1 MFILYNILL
10 IFLWPIAAIYML
22 WRRFGLQKSA
32 DSWRGQWGRVPQEVP
47 GALKSTF
54 PRFWIHA
61 VSVGE
66 VMAARP
72 VARALKNTFPGC
84 GIAISTTTDTGQDAA
99 RQGVN
104 RGEFD
109 AAFFYPLDFA
119 WTVRRVLAIVNPDA
133 ILLLETEL
141 WPNFLHLAKRRGIKI
156 FQVNGRVSDNLFHQA
171 ARWPGVWKW
180 MTGNITAMFVRSEFD
195 AQRLAQLGIPDSKV
209 LLTGDVKL
217 DGIDANGNVPQ
228 ERRRIRKLLGIE
240 ETSLF
245 WIGGSTHEGEEEML
259 LQTQQS
265 LQSQFHQPLRLL
277 IAPRHPERVE
287 SILQLARNKGFTAI
301 RRSHL
306 SSAAPEGNAIIV
318 LDTVG
323 ELAEFYAAADA
334 AFVGGSL
341 IKRGGHNVLEPV
353 LVGVPVIF
361 GPYMNNF
368 RAAADLVRDAGVGLL
383 VHSETELTE
392 ALQSW
397 LIDPS
402 KRTQVIQNA
411 KELLSRHQGA
421 ARRVA
426 EGITNFIG
434 SGGEV

>member
-1 MFILYNILL
+1 
-10 IFLWPIAAIYML
+10 ML
-22 WRRFGLQKSA
+22 WRRFGLKKSA
-32 DSWRGQWGRVPQEVP
+32 ESWHGRWGKVPQEVP
-47 GALKSTF
+47 DALKNAS

-72 VARALKNTFPGC
+72 VARALKSTFPNC
-84 GIAISTTTDTGQDAA
+84 GIVVSTTTDTGQNAA
-99 RQGVN
+99 RQGVE

-109 AAFFYPLDFA
+109 ATFYYPLDFA
-119 WTVRRVLAIVNPDA
+119 WTVLRVFKIVKPDA

-141 WPNFLHLAKRRGIKI
+141 WPNFLHLAKLRSIKV
-156 FQVNGRVSDNLFHQA
+156 FQINGRVSDNLLRQA
-171 ARWPGVWKW
+171 MRWPGVWKW

-195 AQRLAQLGIPDSKV
+195 AQRFLQLGVPPSKV

-217 DGIDANGNVPQ
+217 DGINANADAAN
-228 ERRRIRKLLGIE
+228 ERQRIRQLLGIE

-259 LQTQQS
+259 LQAQQS
-265 LQSQFHQPLRLL
+265 LQSQFEQPLRLL
-277 IAPRHPERVE
+277 IAPRHPERVDVV
-287 SILQLARNKGFTAI
+287 LQLAHDKGFATI
-301 RRSHL
+301 RRSQL
-306 SSAAPEGNAIIV
+306 SNANPEQNALII

-323 ELAEFYAAADA
+323 ELAEFYAAADV

-353 LVGVPVIF
+353 LVGVPVLF
-361 GPYMNNF
+361 GSYMNNF
-368 RAAADLVRDAGVGLL
+368 RAAADLVQDADVGQM

-397 LIDPS
+397 LMDSS
-402 KRTQVIQNA
+402 KRAQVIQNA
-411 KELLSRHQGA
+411 KELLSKHQGA
-421 ARRVA
+421 AQRVT
-426 EGITNFIG
+426 EGIMNYKL
-434 SGGEV
+434 

>member
-10 IFLWPIAAIYML
+10 ILLWPAAAIYML
-22 WRRFGLQKSA
+22 WRRFGLKKSA
-32 DSWRGQWGRVPQEVP
+32 ESWGGQWGNVPQEVP
-47 GALKSTF
+47 DALKSTF

-72 VARALKNTFPGC
+72 VARALKSTFPNC
-84 GIAISTTTDTGQDAA
+84 GIVVSSTTDTGQNAA
-99 RQGVN
+99 RQGME

-109 AAFFYPLDFA
+109 ATFYYPLDFA
-119 WTVRRVLAIVNPDA
+119 WTVQRVFKTVQPDA

-141 WPNFLHLAKRRGIKI
+141 WPNFLHLAKRRGIKV
-156 FQVNGRVSDNLFHQA
+156 FQINGRVSDNLLRQA
-171 ARWPGVWKW
+171 TRWPGAWRW
-180 MTGNITAMFVRSEFD
+180 MTGNITAMFVRSDFD
-195 AQRLAQLGIPDSKV
+195 AHRLTQLGVPPSKV

-217 DGIDANGNVPQ
+217 DGIDANADATQ
-228 ERRRIRKLLGIE
+228 ERQRIRKLLGIE

-245 WIGGSTHEGEEEML
+245 WIGGSTHEGEEVL
-259 LQTQQS
+259 LLDAQRE
-265 LQSQFHQPLRLL
+265 LQSKFQVPLRLL

-287 SILQLARNKGFTAI
+287 TVLQLARDKGFTAI
-301 RRSHL
+301 RRSRL
-306 SSAAPEGNAIIV
+306 SDALPEKNAVII

-323 ELAEFYAAADA
+323 ELAEFYAAADL

-353 LVGVPVIF
+353 LVGVPVLF

-368 RAAADLVRDAGVGLL
+368 RAAADLVQDANVGQL
-383 VHSETELTE
+383 VHSEIELT
-392 ALQSW
+392 AASQSW
-397 LIDPS
+397 LMDPS
-402 KRTQVIQNA
+402 KRARVIQNA
-411 KELLSRHQGA
+411 KELLFKHQGA

-426 EGITNFIG
+426 EGIKNYESDF
-434 SGGEV
+434 E